1 MKPDEGHILT
11 ETILADIEDRCKE
24 EYEIAAR
31 EMRKKYRDYMAA
43 FEEGRKQQYDLWQ
56 AGKISKEEYTNWV
69 YRHTMIGKRWEKM
82 ADTLAADMQRTNEMA
97 LAIAQGRMPDV
108 FALNGNYATYQI
120 EHDGKIDTGFTLYN
134 HDTAAYLMEDRQL
147 MPGPSSAKAAE
158 IAADKTMQW
167 NKRKIQSAVLQGV
180 LQGESPYQIADR
192 LRGVAEMNYHASVR
206 YARTMTTSAQNAG
219 RYESFHRADKL
230 GVDLTLEWQATLDG
244 RTRHSHR
251 LLHGMRTSV
260 DKPFVVDGVKIM
272 YPAQSAGP
280 GASDIPQALIWNC
293 RCTLLAW
300 VKGFEGETV
309 KSSPKMGDMTY
320 DEWKTEKTPLVS
332 YERKKGTSLT
342 SIGGLR
348 EPIRPRKV
356 DFENEDDYYTARDE
370 YRAERERYNASLQ
383 EIVDNTIEAG
393 GFSTTEDVISWANDR
408 GILISDE
415 ALNSISVN
423 SFSAARPALDEM
435 FSRFPEVKSFS
446 FESSDGSVYKTD
458 FRIGVA
464 KEGLLSANGGFNF
477 NVAYFGNGANEYG
490 IKDGLMGIMDKR
502 LVFGDGSF
510 STLVRHEYGHNVQEY
525 IEFKLADKYHY
536 HVDDWRKYYKTFD
549 EYDKARNTY
558 FAERHQYE
566 AELIQLAGLQGS
578 SGYSNTNTLELFAEG
593 FAEWSSGGESE
604 FGKAF
609 GEFLRRW
616 Y

>member
-180 LQGESPYQIADR
+180 LQGESPYQIAER
-192 LRGVAEMNYHASVR
+192 LRSVAEMNYHASVR

-244 RTRHSHR
+244 RTRHTHR
-251 LLHGMRTSV
+251 LLHGMRTTV

-272 YPAQSAGP
+272 YPAQSSGA

-293 RCTLLAW
+293 RCTILAW
-300 VKGFEGETV
+300 VKGFEGDTV
-309 KSSPKMGDMTY
+309 KSSPKMGKMTFEEWQHAKEPKNKPKKEEEPKFVSRFKPAESIKEAEEFAMNFCDPKKQFGAVGVDYTGVELDVANRVNHTLVDLY
-320 DEWKTEKTPLVS
+320 DEFDVKPFGGVIAPAGNTKLGKMISGATAAYSPVQHSFLLNRKSLGKVKNAQKHFAESRAAIKDILEHPEKYDLTRASRLARQVIEASKISGRDVVPDTIEGAIYHEFGHSLEKS
-332 YERKKGTSLT
+332 LRKL
-342 SIGGLR
+342 
-348 EPIRPRKV
+348 
-356 DFENEDDYYTARDE
+356 DNY
-370 YRAERERYNASLQ
+370 
-383 EIVDNTIEAG
+383 NTIYNNMGDYAPKLSG
-393 GFSTTEDVISWANDR
+393 YATTEFSEYVAESFASWR
-408 GILISDE
+408 LG
-415 ALNSISVN
+415 
-423 SFSAARPALDEM
+423 
-435 FSRFPEVKSFS
+435 
-446 FESSDGSVYKTD
+446 
-458 FRIGVA
+458 
-464 KEGLLSANGGFNF
+464 EGL
-477 NVAYFGNGANEYG
+477 
-490 IKDGLMGIMDKR
+490 
-502 LVFGDGSF
+502 
-510 STLVRHEYGHNVQEY
+510 
-525 IEFKLADKYHY
+525 
-536 HVDDWRKYYKTFD
+536 VDP
-549 EYDKARNTY
+549 EIA
-558 FAERHQYE
+558 
-566 AELIQLAGLQGS
+566 
-578 SGYSNTNTLELFAEG
+578 
-593 FAEWSSGGESE
+593 
-604 FGKAF
+604 KAF
-609 GEFLRRW
+609 GMLRRKR
-616 Y
+616 